1 LLDWLAYAGALALG
15 AAIGWGAWHF
25 LVGGRRPTP
34 PIPIEPDDPE
44 LTCTLVPIATAQ
56 AAIGDRTL
64 WFAEGPTKGQ
74 SALIYPFGDLRL
86 LLNID
91 HPDES
96 TRADVLRFLARARAD
111 YVLLHPVSY
120 APLGIALRPHPD
132 DERRQITREQLAELA
147 SRAGLQVVWLPN
159 TTNGDIDDAVRVVA
173 DGALAPPSHAFVH
186 QVA

>member
-1 LLDWLAYAGALALG
+1 LLDWLPYLIALALG
-15 AAIGWGAWHF
+15 AAIAWGAWRI
-25 LVGGRRPTP
+25 LVGSRRPTP
-34 PIPIEPDDPE
+34 PVLIEPDDPE
-44 LTCTLVPIATAQ
+44 LTCTLVPTATAQ

-64 WFAEGPTKGQ
+64 WFAGGPTKGQ

-86 LLNID
+86 LLNVD

-120 APLGIALRPHPD
+120 APTGVALRPHPD

-147 SRAGLQVVWLPN
+147 SRASLQVVWLPY
-159 TTNGDIDDAVRVVA
+159 TTDGSIDDVVRVVSE
-173 DGALAPPSHAFVH
+173 GALAPHRP
-186 QVA
+186 